1 MKRLSI
7 GMKDKK
13 TGIFPMAR
21 AEIILFVATL
31 LIAMPMYAVE
41 ALSAPSGSLDFE
53 IPINELSR
61 EQKESPP
68 KRAAGKPQKKKKSV
82 ARSRRST
89 TRAVATVRRA
99 DQAKAAGTAPQELP
113 LSSEALQRFRIFTVP
128 YSFVV
133 IGKSTVIKAVIYREA
148 DDLQAVN
155 CKIRGVEAG
164 ALSLIKMAK
173 VDGFRF
179 TYSATLPE
187 VASDAASLRY
197 TIVATEVSGAE
208 SISPEFA
215 SPVTFSPLVPGWQL

>member
-68 KRAAGKPQKKKKSV
+68 KRAAGKPPKKKKSV